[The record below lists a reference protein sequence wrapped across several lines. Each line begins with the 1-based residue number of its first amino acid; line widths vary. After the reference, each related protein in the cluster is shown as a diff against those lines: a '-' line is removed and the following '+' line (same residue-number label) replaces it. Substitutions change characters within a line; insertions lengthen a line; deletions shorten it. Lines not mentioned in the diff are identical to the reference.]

1 MMDKDEVV
9 CTCFG
14 VTVEHLQRAIDEGA
28 KTFDEVKQV
37 TQVGTGCE
45 SCLGSAKVIVARL
58 LEK

>member
-1 MMDKDEVV
+1 MDKDEVV

-14 VTVEHLQRAIDEGA
+14 VTVEHLQKAIDDGA

-45 SCLGSAKVIVARL
+45 SCLASAKEIVGKL

>member
-1 MMDKDEVV
+1 MDKDEVV
-9 CTCFG
+9 CACFG
-14 VTVEHLQRAIDEGA
+14 VTVEHLQKAIDDGA

-45 SCLGSAKVIVARL
+45 SCLGNAKVIVGRL